1 MIKSFAHKGLKD
13 FYETGSKKGIQPEHA
28 SKLARMLDRLD
39 ASTSAQDMNLPGYRL
54 HPLKGDKKDMWSV
67 TVNGNW
73 RMTFYF
79 EDGDVFSIGEA
90 KNAQLQVIHTPGHTT
105 DSVVFYDY
113 KNGIAFSGD
122 TIFKNSV
129 GAVHFPGGNARQL
142 ADSIFTRIF
151 VLPEETLLYSGHSD
165 VTSVGAEKKRYE

>member
-1 MIKSFAHKGLKD
+1 MGGKD

-79 EDGDVFSIGEA
+79 EDEDAYLV
-90 KNAQLQVIHTPGHTT
+90 
-105 DSVVFYDY
+105 DY
-113 KNGIAFSGD
+113 LD
-122 TIFKNSV
+122 Y
-129 GAVHFPGGNARQL
+129 H
-142 ADSIFTRIF
+142 
-151 VLPEETLLYSGHSD
+151 
-165 VTSVGAEKKRYE
+165 